1 MANDKWKAL
10 FSTATDDCTTPQPVF
25 DQLNAEFAFTLDPCA
40 SATNAKCPRFFTPAE
55 DGLRQDWS
63 KETVF
68 MNPPYGRVIGL
79 WVRKAYESA
88 QAGAVVV
95 CLLPARTDTRWRH
108 DYVMRGEFRFIRGR
122 LRFGDGKNSAPFP
135 SAIVIFRAC
144 DVSGDGC
151 PKAQFDAARES
162 HPRSSLSQCDIL

>member
-1 MANDKWKAL
+1 MLLIGLAQGHAKA
-10 FSTATDDCTTPQPVF
+10 FRME
-25 DQLNAEFAFTLDPCA
+25 NAHNPCA
-40 SATNAKCPRFFTPAE
+40 SATNAKGPRFFTPAE

-63 KETVF
+63 KEVVF

-79 WVRKAYESA
+79 WVRKAFESA

-95 CLLPARTDTRWRH
+95 CLLPARTDTRWWH

-135 SAIVIFRAC
+135 SAIVIFRAA
-144 DVSGDGC
+144 VGTF
-151 PKAQFDAARES
+151 PMTAQA
-162 HPRSSLSQCDIL
+162 

>member
-1 MANDKWKAL
+1 MPNDKWRTL
-10 FSTATDDCTTPQPVF
+10 FSTATDDWATPQPLF

-40 SATNAKCPRFFTPAE
+40 SAKNAKCPRYFTPEE

-88 QAGAVVV
+88 QGGGVVV
-95 CLLPARTDTRWRH
+95 CLLPARTDTRWWH
-108 DYVMRGEFRFIRGR
+108 DYVMRGEVRFIRGR

-135 SAIVIFRAC
+135 SAIVIFRAA
-144 DVSGDGC
+144 VGTF
-151 PKAQFDAARES
+151 PMTAQA
-162 HPRSSLSQCDIL
+162 